1 VTFLWSKEAR
11 EYETKAK
18 GIYNVV
24 YEAERP
30 EIFLRLLPPDASV
43 LERSHISGATLNGQF
58 PSLN

>member
-1 VTFLWSKEAR
+1 VTYLRSKEAR

-18 GIYNVV
+18 GIYDMVTKL
-24 YEAERP
+24 RGRRS
-30 EIFLRLLPPDASV
+30 FSRLLPPDASV

>member
-1 VTFLWSKEAR
+1 VTILWSKEAC
-11 EYETKAK
+11 EYETRAK
-18 GIYNVV
+18 GIYDMI
-24 YEAERP
+24 YEAERS